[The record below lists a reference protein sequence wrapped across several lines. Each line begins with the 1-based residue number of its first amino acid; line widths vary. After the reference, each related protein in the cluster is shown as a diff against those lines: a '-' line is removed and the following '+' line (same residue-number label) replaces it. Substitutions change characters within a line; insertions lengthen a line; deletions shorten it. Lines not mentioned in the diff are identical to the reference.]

1 MAYNPYAAF
10 DGSSAFASTPRQ
22 STAPRYGQRI
32 GAPPGGM
39 FTMDFR
45 DSDGDKIDD
54 RYQTGPGQP
63 SQGPKDNSFQE
74 TSNPYSGFDGSKGL
88 IDRLRTASGS
98 SVPDMSAYS
107 SFAPAAPRQT
117 PSYTPPQPGS
127 RPSGDAIRQADQYIR
142 QMKGVDPSSY
152 TDEQI
157 RLLNEAY
164 RNSRISHAPSYYRN
178 DMGQVVKQQSGQ
190 AGTSETAYGQPRMQI
205 ADQFK
210 PGFFSRSQNFDGS
223 FTEQPNYALR
233 DAFANSINEAM
244 FPYYANSGTYLGE
257 GAPPATWGQ
266 APSFDFNQMLT
277 KSRDMV
283 SDGWTNPF
291 ISQMAQSP
299 LAGLFGS

>member
-1 MAYNPYAAF
+1 
-10 DGSSAFASTPRQ
+10 
-22 STAPRYGQRI
+22 
-32 GAPPGGM
+32 M

-63 SQGPKDNSFQE
+63 NRGPKGNSFQE
-74 TSNPYSGFDGSKGL
+74 KSNPYSGLDGSEGL
-88 IDRLRTASGS
+88 INRLRTASGS
-98 SVPDMSAYS
+98 SVPDMRAYS

-152 TDEQI
+152 TDEQV

-178 DMGQVVKQQSGQ
+178 DMGQVVRRQSGQ

-233 DAFANSINEAM
+233 DAFIQRINESM
-244 FPYYANSGTYLGE
+244 MPFYQNSGTYLGE
-257 GAPPATWGQ
+257 GKPPETWGRQ
-266 APSFDFNQMLT
+266 PTFDFPSLWQQAGN
-277 KSRDMV
+277 MV
-283 SDGWTNPF
+283 QDGYVN
-291 ISQMAQSP
+291 P
-299 LAGLFGS
+299 LAGLFG